1 MRGWNKYSNGK
12 NNTSNGSSNNNGSN
26 GSVYNDTNYTNYN
39 GSSYT
44 GHYEDNDN
52 VNDEFSNKWFENMDG
67 LDGGGNSGGTGVKE
81 RQNNTH
87 VGSYCN
93 NCGKYGHLF
102 SSCVVPITSIGII
115 ACRKKTNGLGLDQ
128 ELDYFEK
135 YGVIDATVSNKIQTA
150 TDCRDCGN
158 VDGNV
163 ELSNMT
169 NIKTVNSY
177 NEFEYLMI
185 QRVDSFGY
193 IEFMR
198 GKYSIHNY
206 QFLKNIIDEMT
217 VQEKHNIL
225 TKPFDELWVSLWG
238 EYSGLQYRGEKQ
250 ISKNKYLQLKSGVD
264 LNGMHY
270 DLHSL
275 VTSSTTHWETAEWGF
290 PKGRRNHQE
299 KDIDCA
305 FREFTE
311 ETGYGKEC
319 LKQVFNILPYEEI
332 FIGSNMKCYKNKYFL
347 CYMNSNIVNTRGYQK
362 SEVKNMKWLTYDECM
377 KIIRPYNTEKKNM
390 LTSINNTLHNFY
402 ICNI

>member
-1 MRGWNKYSNGK
+1 MRGGWNRCDNG
-12 NNTSNGSSNNNGSN
+12 NIGHDDAGIT
-26 GSVYNDTNYTNYN
+26 
-39 GSSYT
+39 
-44 GHYEDNDN
+44 HYEDVTND
-52 VNDEFSNKWFENMDG
+52 DFSNKWFDNVDG
-67 LDGGGNSGGTGVKE
+67 LNLDCGKD
-81 RQNNTH
+81 RQEKQKNENRMH
-87 VGSYCN
+87 IGKFCN

-102 SSCVVPITSIGII
+102 SNCLVPITSIGII
-115 ACRKKTNGLGLDQ
+115 ACRKKINGLDS

-135 YGVIDATVSNKIQTA
+135 YGIIDATVSNKVQT
-150 TDCRDCGN
+150 TTHSN
-158 VDGNV
+158 SSIEFSN
-163 ELSNMT
+163 LSESTTTSKSN
-169 NIKTVNSY
+169 

-217 VQEKHNIL
+217 VQEKYNIL

-250 ISKNKYLQLKSGVD
+250 TSKNKYLQLKSGVD
-264 LNGMHY
+264 LNGVHY
-270 DLHSL
+270 NLQSL
-275 VTSSTTHWETAEWGF
+275 VTSSTTQWETAEWGF

-311 ETGYGKEC
+311 ETGYGKEY

-332 FIGSNMKCYKNKYFL
+332 FIGSNMKCYKNKFFL
-347 CYMNSNIVNTRGYQK
+347 SYMNSNAISTHGYQK
-362 SEVKNMKWLTYDECM
+362 SEVKNMKWMTYDECM
-377 KIIRPYNTEKKNM
+377 KIIRPYNIEKKNM
-390 LTSINNTLHNFY
+390 LTSINNTLHSFY

>member
-1 MRGWNKYSNGK
+1 MKGGWNKYGNSNSG
-12 NNTSNGSSNNNGSN
+12 NN
-26 GSVYNDTNYTNYN
+26 SVCITHDE
-39 GSSYT
+39 
-44 GHYEDNDN
+44 EDVMIYD
-52 VNDEFSNKWFENMDG
+52 FSNKWFENVDG
-67 LDGGGNSGGTGVKE
+67 LDYGKDRQE
-81 RQNNTH
+81 KQNNESKMH
-87 VGSYCN
+87 IGKFCN

-102 SSCVVPITSIGII
+102 SNCVVPITSIGII

-250 ISKNKYLQLKSGVD
+250 ISKNK
-264 LNGMHY
+264 
-270 DLHSL
+270 
-275 VTSSTTHWETAEWGF
+275 
-290 PKGRRNHQE
+290 
-299 KDIDCA
+299 
-305 FREFTE
+305 
-311 ETGYGKEC
+311 
-319 LKQVFNILPYEEI
+319 
-332 FIGSNMKCYKNKYFL
+332 
-347 CYMNSNIVNTRGYQK
+347 
-362 SEVKNMKWLTYDECM
+362 
-377 KIIRPYNTEKKNM
+377 
-390 LTSINNTLHNFY
+390 
-402 ICNI
+402 

>member
-1 MRGWNKYSNGK
+1 MRCCWNKYGKGNG
-12 NNTSNGSSNNNGSN
+12 NNGNGNNGNGNNNS
-26 GSVYNDTNYTNYN
+26 SVTY
-39 GSSYT
+39 
-44 GHYEDNDN
+44 YEDFM
-52 VNDEFSNKWFENMDG
+52 NDEFSNKWFENVDG
-67 LDGGGNSGGTGVKE
+67 LGLDRQEK
-81 RQNNTH
+81 QNNENKMH
-87 VGSYCN
+87 IGKFCN
-93 NCGKYGHLF
+93 NCGKHGHLF

-115 ACRKKTNGLGLDQ
+115 AFRKKINSFNLDL

-135 YGVIDATVSNKIQTA
+135 YGVIDAKSRGGTDLSSSNSRESISS
-150 TDCRDCGN
+150 
-158 VDGNV
+158 
-163 ELSNMT
+163 SN
-169 NIKTVNSY
+169 
-177 NEFEYLMI
+177 NEIEYLMI
-185 QRVDSFGY
+185 QRVDTFGY

-217 VQEKHNIL
+217 IQEKHNIL

-250 ISKNKYLQLKSGVD
+250 VSKSKYLQLKSGVD
-264 LNGMHY
+264 LNGVNY
-270 DLHSL
+270 NLQSL
-275 VTSSTTHWETAEWGF
+275 VTSSTTEWETAEWGF

-347 CYMNSNIVNTRGYQK
+347 SYMNSNVTNTCGYQK
-362 SEVKNMKWLTYDECM
+362 SEVNNMKWLSYNECM
-377 KIIRPYNTEKKNM
+377 KIIRPYNIEKKNM

-402 ICNI
+402 VCNI